1 MKHNNTYIFI
11 YSTVMV
17 LLVAAILSAIS
28 FNLKPFQ
35 DKNKEIEKK
44 QDILK
49 SVNIESSVENAESLY
64 DQYVTASFITDAE
77 GSMIDSIELINKWY
91 TPFDIDLKKQYK
103 KKKSERK
110 LPLYKAAKNDSVFLV
125 IPMRGAG
132 LWGPIWG
139 YISILE
145 EKTENGIIYSKVYG
159 ATFDHEGETPGLG
172 AEISTSIFQAQF
184 NGKEIIDTNGKLVG
198 IKVLKGGA
206 KEGDLHGVDAITGG
220 TITSNGVTSMIETC
234 LDSYETFLKS
244 QK

>member
-17 LLVAAILSAIS
+17 LLVAAILSA
-28 FNLKPFQ
+28 FAYNLKPFQ
-35 DKNKEIEKK
+35 DKNKEVEKK

-49 SVNIESSVENAESLY
+49 SVNIASTVETAETLY
-64 DQYVTASFITDAE
+64 DQYITTSFITDAE
-77 GSMIDSIELINKWY
+77 GGVIDSIEVVNKWY
-91 TPFDIDLKKQYK
+91 TPFEIDLKKQYK
-103 KKKSERK
+103 KNKQERK
-110 LPLYKAAKNDSVFLV
+110 LPLYKATKNDSTFLV
-125 IPMRGAG
+125 IPLRGAG

-139 YISILE
+139 YMSILE
-145 EKTENGIIYSKVYG
+145 EKTPEGIKYSKVYG

-172 AEISTSIFQAQF
+172 AEIANLPFQDQF
-184 NGKEIIDTNGKLVG
+184 NGKEIMNDNGKLVG

-220 TITSNGVTSMIETC
+220 TITSNGVTSMLETC
-234 LDSYETFLKS
+234 LDSYETFLKT